1 MISNTTN
8 TSTSKIERAVPCSIY
23 NEADILEDILR
34 DLNHQ
39 AKAEPHRTME
49 EILDRS
55 PYNARWKQ
63 LIGFEGRQF
72 KPLIKI
78 ERRRAKKTQNK
89 Q

>member
-1 MISNTTN
+1 MINTATN
-8 TSTSKIERAVPCSIY
+8 NKIERAVFIY
-23 NEADILEDILR
+23 NEVDILEDILR

-39 AKAEPHRTME
+39 AEHDTHRTME
-49 EILDRS
+49 EILEKS
-55 PYNARWKQ
+55 PYNPKWKKI
-63 LIGFEGRQF
+63 IGFEGRQF

>member
-1 MISNTTN
+1 MINTATN
-8 TSTSKIERAVPCSIY
+8 NSKIERATLIY
-23 NEADILEDILR
+23 NEADILRDILN

-49 EILDRS
+49 SILTAS
-55 PYNARWKQ
+55 PYNARWKKI
-63 LIGFEGRQF
+63 IGFEGRQF

-78 ERRRAKKTQNK
+78 ERRRTKKPQNK

>member
-1 MISNTTN
+1 MINNTTN
-8 TSTSKIERAVPCSIY
+8 TSKIERAVPSFVY
-23 NEADILEDILR
+23 NEADILRDILA

-49 EILDRS
+49 SILRES
-55 PYNARWKQ
+55 PYNPKWKAV
-63 LIGFEGRQF
+63 IGFEGRQF
-72 KPLIKI
+72 KPAVKI

>member
-1 MISNTTN
+1 MINTTN
-8 TSTSKIERAVPCSIY
+8 TSKIERATLIY

-49 EILDRS
+49 EILEKS
-55 PYNARWKQ
+55 PYNPKWKMI
-63 LIGFEGRQF
+63 IGFEGRTF
-72 KPLIKI
+72 APAIKI